1 MACPPASKRWQAVS
15 GTSNELRGLSS
26 YSTQFLDETGDDERD
41 RCGRIIKMTNTYLC
55 YVLMTVLAKQFAC
68 IISFNDQR
76 AILLS
81 SSSLYREGNCGSE
94 RLNIICPGS
103 IL

>member
-41 RCGRIIKMTNTYLC
+41 QCGRIIKMTKHLP
-55 YVLMTVLAKQFAC
+55 LL
-68 IISFNDQR
+68 R
-76 AILLS
+76 AYDGTS
-81 SSSLYREGNCGSE
+81 
-94 RLNIICPGS
+94 
-103 IL
+103 